1 MTTKTW
7 NVTVDEK
14 NYKVDVELE
23 GFSGKLTVR
32 INDEEFVL
40 PPKLLTIITGRREN
54 FKLGDKLAILD
65 IKPFGKIA
73 VIVGGEPL
81 E

>member
-7 NVTVDEK
+7 NVTVDEES
-14 NYKVDVELE
+14 YTVGVELE
-23 GFSGKLTVR
+23 GFLGKLSVK
-32 INDEEFVL
+32 INGEEFVL

-65 IKPFGKIA
+65 IKPFGKVTI
-73 VIVGGEPL
+73 IVGGETL